1 MFILSM
7 ILPFS
12 YLLFNN
18 IIVILYQSLIIPN
31 TIEEDEIEEMA

>member
-7 ILPFS
+7 ILPFF

-18 IIVILYQSLIIPN
+18 IIVILYHSLIIPN

>member
-1 MFILSM
+1 M
-7 ILPFS
+7 ILPFF

>member
-7 ILPFS
+7 ILPFF